1 MLQLWFYFQWGSEP
15 PRERGGHTRDARRG
29 AEMGRQRD
37 GLSPLAGGGLG
48 TRLKFASSALEPH
61 ETLFHLTNKPPTFAG
76 VSTSPACTSR
86 N

>member
-1 MLQLWFYFQWGSEP
+1 
-15 PRERGGHTRDARRG
+15 
-29 AEMGRQRD
+29 MGRQRD

-76 VSTSPACTSR
+76 VSTSPACTSIPCIR
-86 N
+86 APRGFGGKT